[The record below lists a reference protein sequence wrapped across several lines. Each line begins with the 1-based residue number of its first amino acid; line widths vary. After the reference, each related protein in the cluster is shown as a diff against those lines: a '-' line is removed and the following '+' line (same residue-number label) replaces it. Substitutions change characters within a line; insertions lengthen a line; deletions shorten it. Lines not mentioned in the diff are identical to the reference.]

1 MSHAVETIGCS
12 SAGPREEPAD
22 LASGVRNNVPPTR
35 LRAVPIELTVQSS
48 VSPCRAPAAG
58 TVAVTMTSAT
68 FLASLMSMLSD
79 LAEEL
84 VPINCRAVARLRIVG
99 RKSLPSPVPFRPIT
113 SPKPCNVFS
122 SCPLMRQIF
131 FSSVRAKAGLP
142 KPVTHT
148 STNMPSKTSDFATH
162 DIH

>member
-1 MSHAVETIGCS
+1 MGRT
-12 SAGPREEPAD
+12 AGGT
-22 LASGVRNNVPPTR
+22 SGPCNGVKNNVPPTR

-79 LAEEL
+79 LAEGL

-99 RKSLPSPVPFRPIT
+99 RKSLPSPVPFRPMT

-122 SCPLMRQIF
+122 SCP
-131 FSSVRAKAGLP
+131 
-142 KPVTHT
+142 
-148 STNMPSKTSDFATH
+148 
-162 DIH
+162 